1 MDGVFKYI
9 NLSKADRKNS
19 EPFQRLEEM
28 FRPTCDDVYFYLEV
42 MQVGYKKKE
51 EKSWLHEKEVQIK
64 KIRNV

>member
-28 FRPTCDDVYFYLEV
+28 FRPTCDEVYFYLEV
-42 MQVGYKKKE
+42 MQVGYKKRGKR
-51 EKSWLHEKEVQIK
+51 VGFTK
-64 KIRNV
+64 KKFK

>member
-42 MQVGYKKKE
+42 VQVGYKKRRKR
-51 EKSWLHEKEVQIK
+51 VGFTK
-64 KIRNV
+64 KKFK

>member
-42 MQVGYKKKE
+42 MQVGYKKKRRRR
-51 EKSWLHEKEVQIK
+51 VGFTK
-64 KIRNV
+64 KKFK